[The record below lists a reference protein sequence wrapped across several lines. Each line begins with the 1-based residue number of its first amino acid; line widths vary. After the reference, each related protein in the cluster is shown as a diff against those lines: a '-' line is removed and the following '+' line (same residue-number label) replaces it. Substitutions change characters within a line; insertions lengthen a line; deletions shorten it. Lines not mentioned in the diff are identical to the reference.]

1 MDKYEKVSFPI
12 KERPGGRCVYKVVP
26 QKFCAVGLNPPSG
39 LNQGLK
45 TLGVIL
51 PLDKFSVVFLF
62 LDKDF
67 SVIPQ
72 SLIMLLILSQV

>member
-39 LNQGLK
+39 LIQGLK
-45 TLGVIL
+45 TLVE
-51 PLDKFSVVFLF
+51 
-62 LDKDF
+62 
-67 SVIPQ
+67 
-72 SLIMLLILSQV
+72 ILSCSFIP